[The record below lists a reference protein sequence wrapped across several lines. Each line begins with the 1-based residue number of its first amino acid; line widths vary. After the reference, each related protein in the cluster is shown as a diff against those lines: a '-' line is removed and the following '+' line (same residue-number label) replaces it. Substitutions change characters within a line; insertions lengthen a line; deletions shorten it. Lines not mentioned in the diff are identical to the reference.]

1 MAKLTSRVNAKKSAI
16 RAKVE
21 PVFAGQ
27 KDRMELLVRTI
38 GLARAELKNRMAKT
52 QFALAM
58 FGGFC

>member
-52 QFALAM
+52 
-58 FGGFC
+58 